1 MNRSRIALAAFWLF
15 AGTMHFIRPR
25 EYEAIVPEYVP
36 ISPRDAVRWSGY
48 AEIAGGLAVLPASTR
63 RLGRWWL
70 LGVLLAVFPAN
81 VQMAVKPAEAASH
94 GVPMERIPRLLLWLR
109 LPLQPLAMLWAW
121 RATE

>member
-63 RLGRWWL
+63 RLGASPPSASEERHHDPRE
-70 LGVLLAVFPAN
+70 LLAAVFLQE
-81 VQMAVKPAEAASH
+81 VSGFGVSAEIRSN
-94 GVPMERIPRLLLWLR
+94 RRDR
-109 LPLQPLAMLWAW
+109 
-121 RATE
+121 